1 MTKAELEKLA
11 ERAEAADAIEQRA
24 ILIEAW
30 RRVEGGICPELDAGN
45 HLHPRYRQFAD
56 FIQVGAF
63 IDAAMMLVP
72 EGWHIE
78 IGIYRADDDLP
89 EEIYA
94 RVSLDVGG
102 DGPRWES
109 IDRSQSATPALALCA
124 ASLRATTTGEA
135 K

>member
-1 MTKAELEKLA
+1 MTKDELVKLA
-11 ERAEAADAIEQRA
+11 ERAEAADASEQRA

-30 RRVEGGICPELDAGN
+30 RQVEGGICPELDAGN

-56 FIQVGAF
+56 FIQAGAF

-72 EGWHIE
+72 EG
-78 IGIYRADDDLP
+78 
-89 EEIYA
+89 
-94 RVSLDVGG
+94 
-102 DGPRWES
+102 RWEVGVRATLDGRGYAYIS
-109 IDRSQSATPALALCA
+109 APRDEKNAGHLHYGATAATPALALCA